1 MRFYLICM
9 SSSLVKRVVSTD
21 WESTQPE
28 LNCVC
33 SIHSGEEKKKEK
45 KKKIILAKINVGGLL
60 ESLIM
65 CVSGKLAVMSQETAL
80 VHIH

>member
-1 MRFYLICM
+1 M
-9 SSSLVKRVVSTD
+9 LVKLTVSTD
-21 WESTQPE
+21 WEPTQLE
-28 LNCVC
+28 LNPVC
-33 SIHSGEEKKKEK
+33 SIHSGEE
-45 KKKIILAKINVGGLL
+45 KKIILAKINVGGLL

>member
-1 MRFYLICM
+1 MRFC
-9 SSSLVKRVVSTD
+9 SFACHSVSVKRIVSTD

-33 SIHSGEEKKKEK
+33 SIHSGRE
-45 KKKIILAKINVGGLL
+45 KKIILAKINVGGLL
-60 ESLIM
+60 ESLIV

>member
-1 MRFYLICM
+1 MFAL
-9 SSSLVKRVVSTD
+9 SAV
-21 WESTQPE
+21 
-28 LNCVC
+28 
-33 SIHSGEEKKKEK
+33 GGGG
-45 KKKIILAKINVGGLL
+45 IILAKINVGGLL

>member
-1 MRFYLICM
+1 M
-9 SSSLVKRVVSTD
+9 VSTD

-33 SIHSGEEKKKEK
+33 SIHSG
-45 KKKIILAKINVGGLL
+45 KKIILAKINVGGLL

>member
-1 MRFYLICM
+1 MFALFTVEEDR
-9 SSSLVKRVVSTD
+9 
-21 WESTQPE
+21 
-28 LNCVC
+28 
-33 SIHSGEEKKKEK
+33 GEGGEGEQGEGGG
-45 KKKIILAKINVGGLL
+45 IILAKINVGGLL